1 MASKIGAQI
10 ALEGERE
17 FKKAISEINT
27 GLKVTASEL
36 TLVTAR
42 FSDNSKSVEGLTAKN
57 TVLQKQ
63 LYEQAQKVGM
73 LRAALDNAAES
84 YGEADARTLKW
95 QVSLNNAEAELI
107 KMQKELDKSEQ
118 ELKKFSEAQEESA
131 EKGRSLGDV
140 LNSLISALGV
150 NLPDSAQN
158 AISALD
164 GQKVSTL
171 ALIGATAGLV
181 TGLSKA
187 TIETAKHAKEIQNVS
202 QTSGMSIESYQEWD
216 YVLSN
221 FGHSMEQASG
231 DLANFAEKIMD
242 AANGTGEGAEMF
254 GKLGIKVTEN
264 NGKLKTQEKL
274 FDEVITKLQSMK
286 NETERNAIASAL
298 LSTTGEKLIPIL
310 NMTGQEVDALKQ
322 KAHDMGYV
330 MDSEVVKSF
339 SKLDD
344 SLKIFDKQKEAFKN
358 SVAEVM
364 LPVLTGLFEM
374 LNKIDPKI
382 LATVAIIGSVAVV
395 AVTVAKAIGDV
406 TNTFSAMNPA
416 TLKTTAIIVGVT
428 TALIALAAI
437 IAVIVGKG
445 DELNN
450 TMANIGT
457 SVGNMTSTVNN
468 AGSKIGRNATGTSN
482 WRGGWTWVGEEGP
495 ELIEAPAGAKIYS
508 NKRSMQML
516 AGAEQE
522 SGGDTFIFNVK
533 MEEISEVSKLL
544 NVIKQV
550 KQTRRAGVVKP

>member
-42 FSDNSKSVEGLTAKN
+42 FSDNAKSVEGLTAKN
-57 TVLQKQ
+57 SVLQKQ
-63 LYEQAQKVGM
+63 IDEQTQKVAK
-73 LRAALDNAAES
+73 LREALANS
-84 YGEADARTLKW
+84 VNTYGEADTRTLKW
-95 QVSLNNAEAELI
+95 KVSLNNAEAELI

-118 ELKKFSEAQEESA
+118 ELKEFSEAQEESA

-330 MDSEVVKSF
+330 MDSDVVKSF

-382 LATVAIIGSVAVV
+382 LAIVAIIGSVAVV

-416 TLKTTAIIVGVT
+416 TLKTTGIIVGVT
-428 TALIALAAI
+428 AALIALAAI

-445 DELNN
+445 DELNK

-457 SVGNMTSTVNN
+457 SVGNMTNTVNN
-468 AGSKIGRNATGTSN
+468 AGSNIGRNATGTSN
-482 WRGGWTWVGEEGP
+482 WRGGLTWVGEEGP
-495 ELIEAPAGAKIYS
+495 ELIEAPAGARIYS

-522 SGGDTFIFNVK
+522 SGGDTFNLYVTMDQVGEVYQLINTFK
-533 MEEISEVSKLL
+533 ML
-544 NVIKQV
+544 
-550 KQTRRAGVVKP
+550 KQTKRGGRVKA